1 MTNYGFLVY
10 TFKWYI
16 TIAGNAW
23 YNIICGCYTCKAS
36 SSISLVDWKNR
47 NYMQFKNITNEKKL
61 QEKKTTNLRGKLLLS
76 SFFATLGM

>member
-1 MTNYGFLVY
+1 MPDIISFVDATHVKQVLPFL
-10 TFKWYI
+10 KLI
-16 TIAGNAW
+16 
-23 YNIICGCYTCKAS
+23 K
-36 SSISLVDWKNR
+36 KNR